1 MNRRQAMNHLT
12 YPGPSL
18 LICFADTSPQV
29 SVVSLLVKLLKH
41 LFQQVEIGQVVPS
54 GVQMAQKNDGK
65 FLLTSMPIVFEKHRQ
80 HLWQSLRNG
89 VFGGLS
95 GSSQVLALLCFHCD
109 FIMISLWCH
118 MISYDFIERLPMS
131 NNMELHQWRCQ
142 APTFSQRWKH
152 HL

>member
-1 MNRRQAMNHLT
+1 MNHLT

-41 LFQQVEIGQVVPS
+41 FFQQVEIGQVVPS

-80 HLWQSLRNG
+80 HL
-89 VFGGLS
+89 
-95 GSSQVLALLCFHCD
+95 
-109 FIMISLWCH
+109 
-118 MISYDFIERLPMS
+118 
-131 NNMELHQWRCQ
+131 
-142 APTFSQRWKH
+142 
-152 HL
+152 